1 MLLAGISHAV
11 GAVVV
16 GHSEVLEQPR
26 HLQPR
31 QAAGFQHPG
40 QRRVKVGAERK
51 TDAAH
56 AGVGLEM
63 DFDFSADSAGGLAEG
78 LGLGQGVA
86 GGGDVLL
93 DEDGYTARL
102 HMAQNED
109 GQRQPGFAQLTGF
122 RQTAHSQP
130 RGPLFSKDLGTLYG
144 TVAVAV
150 GPGLHGAEIVA
161 QGVKVYLGPDVFFK
175 CGHLH
180 GLCPPFLMYGPGAKD
195 ASRRCRSPA
204 EREGSSAGKHG
215 RYGTAPGQSFS
226 CPPGW
231 SRRRQGS
238 GS

>member
-1 MLLAGISHAV
+1 MGAGQSGGPVGVEHHPGGVVAVDDGRLKTGLGKALIGPDEEFVLLAGISHAV

-16 GHSEVLEQPR
+16 GHSKVLEQAR

-31 QAAGFQHPG
+31 QAAHLQHPG

-56 AGVGLEM
+56 AGVGLEV

-150 GPGLHGAEIVA
+150 GFDDSAQRHLPGPGLHGAEVVA

-180 GLCPPFLMYGPGAKD
+180 GLCPPF
-195 ASRRCRSPA
+195 
-204 EREGSSAGKHG
+204 
-215 RYGTAPGQSFS
+215 
-226 CPPGW
+226 
-231 SRRRQGS
+231 
-238 GS
+238 